1 MLIFIIFSFILY
13 LVGSFPTSHII
24 GEKIYRIDILKI
36 GSKHSGLSNI
46 YQYSSK
52 KIILLILLIDVL
64 LKGFVPTYLVFNFY
78 NEYILASLFLII
90 GHNWSFFLNFR
101 GGKGLSIS
109 IGLLAGVNIFIFF
122 ILVIFFLLFWIIVK
136 LRDSAMPWI
145 LSFIITVLVI
155 IFDALYL
162 HVFFQSLSK
171 MSLYSII
178 FVLLLLLLRRIL
190 VDGEYINFNRRI
202 ILNRIIFDRDEK

>member
-13 LVGSFPTSHII
+13 LIGSFPTSHII
-24 GEKIYRIDILKI
+24 GEKLYRIDILKI

-155 IFDALYL
+155 IFDALRFKL
-162 HVFFQSLSK
+162 EKNSKASSMVSAVMFGSELLAIKTLRASSLSLVPEQDWQFLK
-171 MSLYSII
+171 LISL
-178 FVLLLLLLRRIL
+178 
-190 VDGEYINFNRRI
+190 
-202 ILNRIIFDRDEK
+202 DR